1 MALRPC
7 PVAPDNVAVKE
18 DTGAGMT
25 VGAAGPWAGPRTA
38 SPSSAAVRA
47 VAAWPVT
54 CELMPKLPGG
64 MSGTWLA
71 LKLGPGPHDNPPRP
85 CHPHAAG
92 ICDPATGFQAKLTV

>member
-1 MALRPC
+1 ML
-7 PVAPDNVAVKE
+7 E
-18 DTGAGMT
+18 MT
-25 VGAAGPWAGPRTA
+25 VGAAGPWAGLRMA

-71 LKLGPGPHDNPPRP
+71 LKLGRGPHDNRLSSQ
-85 CHPHAAG
+85 ADRVTTLRVS
-92 ICDPATGFQAKLTV
+92 IVATLE